1 MKNPDFDGDDY
12 VSERDKPRLTLQ
24 IHQVRMYMEGARWLS
39 VKEISAELNHPEP
52 SVSAQ
57 IRNNGSNAAMRRDRR
72 PRQPHKL
79 RSRTKACA
87 GMVIAASGAAKRI
100 GETTWKLGNST
111 QVYGAFRIT

>member
-57 IRNNGSNAAMRRDRR
+57 IRNLRKEKFGSRIVERRYQGNG
-72 PRQPHKL
+72 L
-79 RSRTKACA
+79 Y
-87 GMVIAASGAAKRI
+87 
-100 GETTWKLGNST
+100 E
-111 QVYGAFRIT
+111 FRLMPKECGDEQS